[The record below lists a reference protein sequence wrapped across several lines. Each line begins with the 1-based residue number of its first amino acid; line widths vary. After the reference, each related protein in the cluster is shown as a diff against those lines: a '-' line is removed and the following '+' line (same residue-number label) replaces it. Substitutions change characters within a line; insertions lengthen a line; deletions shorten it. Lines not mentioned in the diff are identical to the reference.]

1 LLAEGRAA
9 VSDESSPTI
18 RRRELG
24 HLLRELRHRSG
35 LSIEA
40 VAERM
45 YCSAAKISRL
55 EQAKRS
61 ISLRDV
67 RDLCMIYGVGDA
79 ERERLMTLARES
91 RQRAWWQDYDIP
103 YATYVGLEAAAAT
116 IYSYESAA
124 LPGLLQTGP
133 YASALIAGLVP
144 DVTPDVI
151 DQQVEARMTR
161 QRVLTRDAPPPPTL
175 MAIMDENALVRP
187 IGSPEIMHDQMS
199 HLLEKARLPHIS
211 VLVIPLSVGA
221 HPGLSTTF
229 TILGLPE
236 QELTDVVY
244 VESPLLGHLYL
255 DRDADV
261 QRFHD
266 AWERLGKFALSEDE
280 SLARI
285 EVAADQY
292 APE

>member
-1 LLAEGRAA
+1 
-9 VSDESSPTI
+9 VSDEGSPTI

-67 RDLCMIYGVGDA
+67 RDLCAIYGVGDA

-91 RQRAWWQDYDIP
+91 RERAWWQDYDIP
-103 YATYVGLEAAAAT
+103 YATYVGLEAAAT
-116 IYSYESAA
+116 SIHNYESVT
-124 LPGLLQTGP
+124 LPGLLQTDE
-133 YASALIAGLVP
+133 YAQALIAGVRP
-144 DVTPDVI
+144 DATPDAI

-161 QRVLTRDAPPPPTL
+161 QRVLTRDTPQPPTL
-175 MAIMDENALVRP
+175 LAILDEPALMRP
-187 IGSPEIMHDQMS
+187 VGGPETMRDQMS
-199 HLLEKARLPHIS
+199 HLLDKARLPHIS
-211 VLVIPLSVGA
+211 VLLVPLSVGP
-221 HPGLSTTF
+221 HPALATTF
-229 TILGLPE
+229 TILSLAE
-236 QELTDVVY
+236 QDLSDVVY
-244 VESPLLGHLYL
+244 VESPLIGNLYL
-255 DRDADV
+255 EREADV

-266 AWERLGKFALSEDE
+266 ALEGLHKFALSEDE

-285 EVAADQY
+285 EEAADEY
-292 APE
+292 ARLAKGAG